1 METDGAVD
9 QATRFPKT
17 LSTAV
22 DLFKDLKLDVFLHG
36 VNASGLSTFNP
47 VERRVAPLSHD
58 LGGIILPHNS
68 LGNHLD
74 SAGKQ
79 RI

>member
-22 DLFKDLKLDVFLHG
+22 DLFKDLKLDVLLHG
-36 VNASGLSTFNP
+36 VNASGLSTFK
-47 VERRVAPLSHD
+47 
-58 LGGIILPHNS
+58 ILPHNS